1 MWCNNNVKGNVKMLA
16 ENCSDDPVIRI
27 TDGPLYYVRRSD

>member
-1 MWCNNNVKGNVKMLA
+1 MIMSKGNVKMLLD

-27 TDGPLYYVRRSD
+27 TDGPLYYVRPYD

>member
-1 MWCNNNVKGNVKMLA
+1 MLRGNVKMLA

-27 TDGPLYYVRRSD
+27 TDGPLYYERPSD